1 MLSYQEAREIYAKYG
16 ILDLEYDEHHFNC
29 TLGSYNDKGLIPKE
43 HLVKTIGVEYYPNYK
58 MSYDLIIHMLEDKG
72 IKPRNFKLYFV
83 INEELNMSQGKIATQ
98 VAHCCTEFVLS
109 NHATAEFDLWYNE
122 GKTQTKIMLKG
133 SQKLLEELSKDSIH
147 IRDNGLTE
155 IEAGS
160 LTCVCLGLHEK
171 LEGKLKRLRLL

>member
-1 MLSYQEAREIYAKYG
+1 ML
-16 ILDLEYDEHHFNC
+16 
-29 TLGSYNDKGLIPKE
+29 
-43 HLVKTIGVEYYPNYK
+43 
-58 MSYDLIIHMLEDKG
+58 
-72 IKPRNFKLYFV
+72 KLYFIV
-83 INEELNMSQGKIATQ
+83 NIDIPMSSAKISTQ

-122 GKTQTKIMLKG
+122 GKTQTKIILKG

-155 IEAGS
+155 IEVGF
-160 LTCVCLGLHEK
+160 LICVCFGLHEK